1 MATMTTED
9 RKVEQD
15 LKIAK
20 EHIARAYRVTNALF
34 LNRRTWSNSKFANGF
49 NELEEIVS
57 HLDKAQREI
66 NVLV

>member
-1 MATMTTED
+1 MATPTTED
-9 RKVEQD
+9 RKVEQQ

-20 EHIARAYRVTNALF
+20 EYITRAYRVSNELF
-34 LNRRTWSNSKFANGF
+34 LDRRTWKNSKFSNGF
-49 NELEEIVS
+49 NELEEVVS